1 MKTLTLLALAL
12 SFASAPAFAKHPL
25 ECKEL
30 ALQAIQTF
38 AKFNEDRV
46 TRIDGVLSFSGG
58 NAYTASWVSNDV
70 DRKYFAINEIKNGDC
85 LLSHVSMS
93 SESLFG
99 YRPSL
104 KPEVCK
110 GAAQVAVTLLA
121 YFNGEKIDAKT
132 VELNGPVQGT
142 GRFDKPEYSWLTPD
156 RRFKVRTMQ
165 NGVFTDGDCRVKSI
179 SYDDRGFHP

>member
-1 MKTLTLLALAL
+1 MKTLTLLALVL
-12 SFASAPAFAKHPL
+12 FSTPASAKHPL

-30 ALQAIQTF
+30 ALQVIQTF

-46 TRIDGVLSFSGG
+46 TRITDVRSFSGG
-58 NAYTASWVSNDV
+58 NAYTASWVSDDV

-85 LLSHVSMS
+85 IVSLVSMS

-110 GAAQVAVTLLA
+110 DAAQVAVTLLA
-121 YFNGEKIDAKT
+121 YFNGEKLDAKS
-132 VELNGPVQGT
+132 VELNGPVQGA

-156 RRFKVRTMQ
+156 RRYKVRTMQ
-165 NGVFTDGDCRVKSI
+165 NGVFTDGDCRVRSI

>member
-25 ECKEL
+25 ECKDH

-46 TRIDGVLSFSGG
+46 TRIDDVLSFSGG

-70 DRKYFAINEIKNGDC
+70 DRKYFAISEIKNGNC
-85 LLSHVSMS
+85 ILSLLSMS
-93 SESLFG
+93 EQSLFG

-104 KPEVCK
+104 KPEACK

-121 YFNGEKIDAKT
+121 YFNGEKLDAKN
-132 VELNGPVQGT
+132 VELNGPEQGT
-142 GRFDKPEYSWLTPD
+142 GRFDKAQYSWKTLD
-156 RRFKVRTMQ
+156 RTFRVKTMQ
-165 NGVFTDGDCRVKSI
+165 NGIFTDGDCRVKSI